1 MKIYDPKKI
10 SVTLNGVNVSDWAD
24 GSDVVA
30 ATNNKE
36 AGAWTMGADGRGV
49 FAATPD
55 NSGKLVIK
63 LKQHSED
70 NERLSKMFLEQKT
83 NIATFKPFHLVIN
96 DLINGDV
103 VEANNGFF
111 TTPTGYT
118 RGAGHNAQTWTIE
131 FESMDIKL
139 EKGKGAE

>member
-1 MKIYDPKKI
+1 MKISDIRQY
-10 SVTLNGVNVSDWAD
+10 SVTLNGVVISDWSD
-24 GSDVVA
+24 GSDVIA
-30 ATNNKE
+30 ATNNQD

-49 FAATPD
+49 FSANPD
-55 NSGKLVIK
+55 NSGKLVLK

-70 NERLSKMFLEQKT
+70 NERLSKLFRQQKA
-83 NIATFKPFHLVIN
+83 NIALFRPFHLVIT

-118 RGAGHNAQTWTIE
+118 RGVGHNAQTWTIE

-139 EKGKGAE
+139 EKGV